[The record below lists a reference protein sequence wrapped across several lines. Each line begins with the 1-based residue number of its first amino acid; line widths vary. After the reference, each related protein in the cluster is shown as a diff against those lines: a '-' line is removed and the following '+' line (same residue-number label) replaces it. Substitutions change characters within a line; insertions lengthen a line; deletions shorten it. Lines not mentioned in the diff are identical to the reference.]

1 MPILYDL
8 TKDLRFKEGKQIG
21 ELEGEL
27 KKARAAIIEILKDK
41 TLDMSVEK
49 LTLIF
54 NVTPKFVK
62 DIQEELKKNPN
73 LK

>member
-8 TKDLRFKEGKQIG
+8 KKDLRFKEGK
-21 ELEGEL
+21 LE
-27 KKARAAIIEILKDK
+27 KARTAIIEILKDK
-41 TLDMSVEK
+41 SLNMSVEK

-54 NVTPKFVK
+54 DVTPKFVT

>member
-8 TKDLRFKEGKQIG
+8 KKDLRFKEGK
-21 ELEGEL
+21 LEGKLE
-27 KKARAAIIEILKDK
+27 KARTAIIEILKDK
-41 TLDMSVEK
+41 SLNMSVEK

-54 NVTPKFVK
+54 DVTPKFVT

>member
-8 TKDLRFKEGKQIG
+8 TKDLRFKEGERKG
-21 ELEGEL
+21 EH

-41 TLDMSVEK
+41 TLKMSIEK
-49 LTLIF
+49 IALIF
-54 NVTPKFVK
+54 DVSTKFVK
-62 DIQEELKKNPN
+62 DIQEELKKKPN